1 MSDLNLNN
9 QESLSLAIKK
19 IIVFFDLFDYP
30 LTRYEIFN
38 YLEQKFLL
46 TDIIFV
52 LDSLTDIFENKNG
65 FYFLKGREEIIKL
78 RQARYNYSVRKLKI
92 ARFFARIFSLL
103 PFIKVVALVNVMGAH
118 NMRDEG
124 DIDFFIVSSPG
135 RLWLSRLFCAGL
147 AKILNKR
154 PTEYIKRDKLCLSFY
169 LSADNLNLES
179 LKIKPSDPY
188 LDYWPKTIVL
198 LYNQERVYENFLAA
212 NKLLNSANQELLFT
226 KSMAKKRK
234 AILDIL
240 ELIAKKWQLKI
251 MSPALKQVLI
261 SSQGKFINDQI
272 LKLHWRDLNAEI
284 LEKFNYALNK
294 IS

>member
-1 MSDLNLNN
+1 MNDLNSNN

-19 IIVFFDLFDYP
+19 VIVFFDLFDFP
-30 LTRYEIFN
+30 LTPYEIFN
-38 YLEQKFLL
+38 YLEQRFLL
-46 TDIIFV
+46 IDIIFV
-52 LDSLTDIFENKNG
+52 LDSLADIFENKNG
-65 FYFLKGREEIIKL
+65 FYFLSGREKIVEL
-78 RQARYNYSVRKLKI
+78 RQVRYNYAVRKLKI
-92 ARFFARIFSLL
+92 AQSFAKIFSLF
-103 PFIKVVALVNVMGAH
+103 PYIKVVALVNVMGAH

-124 DIDFFIVSSPG
+124 DIDFFIISSPG

-154 PTEYIKRDKLCLSFY
+154 PTEKIKRDKLCLSFY
-169 LSADNLNLES
+169 LSEDNLNLDN

-198 LYNQERVYENFLAA
+198 LYNKDRTYENFLAVNQSKGLI
-212 NKLLNSANQELLFT
+212 NKEFSDDRLVYNKGNRFLNFLELG
-226 KSMAKKRK
+226 AKK
-234 AILDIL
+234 L
-240 ELIAKKWQLKI
+240 QLKV

-261 SSQGKFINDQI
+261 TSQGKFINDKI

-284 LEKFNYALNK
+284 LEKFNYALHK